1 MAYRIVLRQDTAT
14 NWQENNPT
22 LLSGEFGF
30 ETDTNKLKLGNGTS
44 PWNSLSYYL
53 PGPTGPTG
61 PTGAFVS
68 PFVGNVNI
76 VSGQA
81 WVSSTI
87 ATTTIDWNNG
97 NVQTHTLSAN
107 TTFTFANP
115 QNGATYILVLRQ
127 GSSGGYSVTW
137 PTISWASSSV
147 PVVTSTANKYDIYTF
162 VYANNKYFG
171 TYSQN
176 FS

>member
-1 MAYRIVLRQDTAT
+1 MAYRIVLRQDTAS
-14 NWQENNPT
+14 NWQQNNPT

-30 ETDTNKLKLGNGTS
+30 ETDTNQLKLGNGTS

-68 PFVGNVNI
+68 PFTGNVNI

-81 WVSSTI
+81 WVSSAI
-87 ATTTIDWNNG
+87 ATTTIDWNDG

-107 TTFTFANP
+107 TTFTLPIHRMVQLIF
-115 QNGATYILVLRQ
+115 
-127 GSSGGYSVTW
+127 
-137 PTISWASSSV
+137 
-147 PVVTSTANKYDIYTF
+147 
-162 VYANNKYFG
+162 
-171 TYSQN
+171 
-176 FS
+176 